1 MAMAST
7 ARPSA
12 VQSAC
17 FMRKSWGCWNRSSA
31 TSADALYTITM
42 LTQTSSTV
50 AMKRIPS
57 DLSFRA
63 TATVP
68 SIRRKEVEDRRKSAL
83 CLLSPFSYL
92 LKLLHVKPKHWSARY
107 NLRERSAVISRP
119 VGRDTILADR
129 GSLRSQRRAPYRA
142 MPTDDC
148 SPLSQSQEEGDRR
161 KEEECTLSPT
171 TFLLP
176 PVRVFPLRP

>member
-1 MAMAST
+1 
-7 ARPSA
+7 
-12 VQSAC
+12 
-17 FMRKSWGCWNRSSA
+17 
-31 TSADALYTITM
+31 M

-50 AMKRIPS
+50 EMKRIPS

-63 TATVP
+63 TVTIP
-68 SIRRKEVEDRRKSAL
+68 SMNDVSRRHEPRA
-83 CLLSPFSYL
+83 
-92 LKLLHVKPKHWSARY
+92 LKLSRVKPKHLSARY

-129 GSLRSQRRAPYRA
+129 GSLRSQRRPPYRA
-142 MPTDDC
+142 MLTDDC

-161 KEEECTLSPT
+161 KEEECALSPT
-171 TFLLP
+171 SCLLP